1 MLEEPVTNEPTP
13 DAVRIVIV
21 DDHPLFLEGVAATL
35 SSEPDMEV
43 VGEGG
48 SAADALRLATTLLP
62 DVLLLDVTMPGGG
75 LEAAQAVAAAC
86 PVTKI
91 VMLTFSEAEDD
102 VLTALKHGARGY
114 VLKGV
119 TSGELKAHVRAVH
132 AGEVSMTPSLAAGLL
147 FELTTGAAR
156 AKAGQ
161 GDPAPTAGRD
171 LEHDPVDDLTRRE
184 QQILELVAAG
194 KSNKEVGRTLSIT
207 EKTVKHYMSNILQK
221 LQVRNRVEAALLA
234 QRRQGR

>member
-1 MLEEPVTNEPTP
+1 MT

-35 SSEPDMEV
+35 EAEPDMEV

-48 SAADALRLATTLLP
+48 SAADALRLATTFLP

-75 LEAAQAVAAAC
+75 LAAAQAVAAAC

-102 VLTALKHGARGY
+102 VLAALKHGARGY

-119 TSGELKAHVRAVH
+119 TSKELKAHVRAVH

-156 AKAGQ
+156 ARAGQ
-161 GDPAPTAGRD
+161 GDAEPAPER
-171 LEHDPVDDLTRRE
+171 DPVADLTRRE

-194 KSNKEVGRTLSIT
+194 KSNKEVGKTLSIT

-234 QRRQGR
+234 QRRQGK

>member
-1 MLEEPVTNEPTP
+1 MTESIRV
-13 DAVRIVIV
+13 AIV

-35 SSEPDMEV
+35 AAEPDMEV
-43 VGEGG
+43 VGQGG

-75 LEAAQAVAAAC
+75 LEAAQAVTSAC

-91 VMLTFSEAEDD
+91 VMLTFSEAEED
-102 VLTALKHGARGY
+102 VLAALKHGARGY

-119 TSGELKAHVRAVH
+119 TAKELKAHVRAVH

-147 FELTTGAAR
+147 FELTTGTRGAPR
-156 AKAGQ
+156 
-161 GDPAPTAGRD
+161 PAEEPSQA
-171 LEHDPVDDLTRRE
+171 HDPVADLTHRE

-194 KSNKEVGRTLSIT
+194 KSNKEVGRALEIT

-234 QRRQGR
+234 QKRQGGR

>member
-1 MLEEPVTNEPTP
+1 MTEPI
-13 DAVRIVIV
+13 RIVIV
-21 DDHPLFLEGVAATL
+21 DDHPLFLEGVTATL
-35 SSEPDMEV
+35 SAETDMEV

-75 LEAAQAVAAAC
+75 LAAAQAVTAAC

-102 VLTALKHGARGY
+102 VLAALKHGARGY

-119 TSGELKAHVRAVH
+119 TSKELKAHVRAVY

-147 FELTTGAAR
+147 FELTTGTRGAVR
-156 AKAGQ
+156 APHAG
-161 GDPAPTAGRD
+161 PAPQ
-171 LEHDPVDDLTRRE
+171 HDPVADLTRRE
-184 QQILELVAAG
+184 QEILELVAAG
-194 KSNKEVGRTLSIT
+194 KSNKEVGKTLLIT

-234 QRRQGR
+234 QKRQGNK

>member
-1 MLEEPVTNEPTP
+1 MT
-13 DAVRIVIV
+13 DAIRVAIV

-35 SSEPDMEV
+35 AAEPDMEV

-75 LEAAQAVAAAC
+75 LAAAQAVAAAC

-102 VLTALKHGARGY
+102 VLAALKHGARGY

-156 AKAGQ
+156 ARAAQDAAGP
-161 GDPAPTAGRD
+161 PAER
-171 LEHDPVDDLTRRE
+171 DPVGDLTRRE

-194 KSNKEVGRTLSIT
+194 KSNKEVGKTLSIT

-234 QRRQGR
+234 QKRQGGR